1 MGGRTEW
8 FHRENR
14 GDKLLVLRVRL
25 EVRTG
30 WHRVD
35 SLGMESWTIVDGLQ
49 VDMDT
54 SAIASS
60 III

>member
-1 MGGRTEW
+1 VGGRTEW

-25 EVRTG
+25 EVGTG

-35 SLGMESWTIVDGLQ
+35 SLGIGRS
-49 VDMDT
+49 
-54 SAIASS
+54 
-60 III
+60 